1 MGDSHLS
8 HDTHLTTQ
16 PHREIKTASSTGLA
30 NLKTVIMLT
39 FVYFVEIIN
48 FSYYIGCAQVNSP
61 GPIYTEKHTH
71 NCIVHSHEDSIF

>member
-8 HDTHLTTQ
+8 HDTHLTTP

-48 FSYYIGCAQVNSP
+48 FSYYIWCVQINSNLHRE
-61 GPIYTEKHTH
+61 TNMH
-71 NCIVHSHEDSIF
+71 NCIMQSHEDSIF